1 LTSEQLQRGLS
12 QREQSLSSPTPEA
25 LRAWRLF
32 FESALAVI
40 DVLEVELERDAGF
53 PLPWYDVLVQLE
65 DEPDGRRMNELAERI
80 LYSKSG
86 LTRVVDRMEKAGLV
100 RRIRPENDRRSIFV
114 SLTDDGRETMERA
127 RRFHRHGIEQHFAG
141 HLSDADVKALTRALE
156 KVSAHARPLRP
167 GRIKG

>member
-1 LTSEQLQRGLS
+1 MQGGLS

-80 LYSKSG
+80 LKVTGSASELVFVPYEQVYGHGVEEMFQRMPSIEKIDAAIG
-86 LTRVVDRMEKAGLV
+86 WAPTVALDDILAEVVEHAQRDAQDAGLRV
-100 RRIRPENDRRSIFV
+100 
-114 SLTDDGRETMERA
+114 G
-127 RRFHRHGIEQHFAG
+127 
-141 HLSDADVKALTRALE
+141 
-156 KVSAHARPLRP
+156 
-167 GRIKG
+167 